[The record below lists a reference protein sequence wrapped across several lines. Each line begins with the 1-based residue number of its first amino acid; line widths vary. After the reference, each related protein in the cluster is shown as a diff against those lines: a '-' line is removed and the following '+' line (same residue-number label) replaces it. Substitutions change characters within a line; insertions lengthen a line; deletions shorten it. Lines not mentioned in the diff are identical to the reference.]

1 MEMKTKFDERIA
13 ISSSQINKLEREKND
28 ISIKRPALRN
38 AINESIGEISKLQ
51 TEEEVNE
58 LIHCQY
64 WYLVWNVVVICLW
77 FKLQAHKSLKNEQDT
92 CIQNIFS
99 SYNLGSLPKP
109 PFSAADGL
117 NLTNRIKSRL
127 RDLEKDLEDKKVTL
141 LFALFGYIFTFK
153 RLWLDRNWEME
164 DCKWWFFLLV
174 DKASLLSSWYS
185 TSIGFPCWIFRV
197 WHSLLSWC

>member
-13 ISSSQINKLEREKND
+13 ISSSQIRKLEREKND

-109 PFSAADGL
+109 PFSAANGL
-117 NLTNRIKSRL
+117 NLNNHIKPML
-127 RDLEKDLEDKKVTL
+127 RDLEEDLEDKKKANKTEL
-141 LFALFGYIFTFK
+141 KMAWDSYLSASESWQNADAKLQTK
-153 RLWLDRNWEME
+153 RGNQGNFNMFQR
-164 DCKWWFFLLV
+164 
-174 DKASLLSSWYS
+174 
-185 TSIGFPCWIFRV
+185 
-197 WHSLLSWC
+197 